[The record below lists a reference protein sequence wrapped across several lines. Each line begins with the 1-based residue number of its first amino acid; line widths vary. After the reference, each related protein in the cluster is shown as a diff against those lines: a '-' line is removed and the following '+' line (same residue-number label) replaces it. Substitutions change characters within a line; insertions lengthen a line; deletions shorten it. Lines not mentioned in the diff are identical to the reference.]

1 VSSSRRFTDSL
12 VNALINNRALS
23 LLLLIV
29 VLAVVMSVAF
39 GGIFFSWSNLSGI
52 LLNLVSEAI
61 LAVGMMYLIVSGV
74 IDLSIGANLALGGAI
89 AGICLKGSVI
99 FGIVINPQPVPL
111 AILWGLVA
119 SCVGGL
125 LNGLLVARV
134 GVNALIATLAMSKII
149 GGAALYIGGSEIANL
164 PESFT
169 VLSQTRLLGFFIP
182 VYDMVAIVVIGGI
195 LLAKMRYFRRF
206 YFIGGNIR
214 SARLSGINVTNTLT
228 VMFTIMGLLA
238 GLAGIIFAA
247 RMGNASGNT
256 LPNIELNVITAAII
270 GGGSLSGG
278 KGNVAGAFMGVLFIN
293 LIKTSMVIAGIDIY
307 WQPII
312 VGAILIGAV
321 VIDIVLQARYGAS
334 INLKKLQTVRR
345 RTLGRQAQSGE
356 AV

>member
-1 VSSSRRFTDSL
+1 MNDSRRTRDL
-12 VNALINNRALS
+12 IVNQLINNRALS

-29 VLAVVMSVAF
+29 ALSAVMSVAF

-61 LAVGMMYLIVSGV
+61 LAIGMMYLIVSGV
-74 IDLSIGANLALGGAI
+74 IDLSVGANLALGGAI

-99 FGIVINPQPVPL
+99 FGLVIHPQPVPV
-111 AILWGLVA
+111 AILWGLFS
-119 SCVGGL
+119 SCIGGL

-149 GGAALYIGGSEIANL
+149 GGAALYIGGSEIADL
-164 PESFT
+164 PQQFNA
-169 VLSQTRLLGFFIP
+169 LSQTRVLGFFMPIF
-182 VYDMVAIVVIGGI
+182 YMLILVVIGAI
-195 LLAKMRYFRRF
+195 LLSRFRYFRRF
-206 YFIGGNIR
+206 YFIGGNTR
-214 SARLSGINVTNTLT
+214 SARLSGINVGNTLIAT
-228 VMFTIMGLLA
+228 FVIMGFLA

-278 KGNVAGAFMGVLFIN
+278 KGTVAGAFMGVLFIN

-312 VGAILIGAV
+312 VGTILIAAV
-321 VIDIVLQARYGAS
+321 VIDIVLQERYGAS
-334 INLKKLQTVRR
+334 VNLRKLQSVRR
-345 RTLGRQAQSGE
+345 RTLGQDARA
-356 AV
+356 

>member
-1 VSSSRRFTDSL
+1 VSSSRRFSDSL
-12 VNALINNRALS
+12 VNALINTRALS
-23 LLLLIV
+23 LLVLIALL
-29 VLAVVMSVAF
+29 AFVMSVAF

-52 LLNLVSEAI
+52 MLNLVSEAI

-74 IDLSIGANLALGGAI
+74 IDLSIGASLALGGAI

-99 FGIVINPQPVPL
+99 FGITINPQPVPI
-111 AILWGLVA
+111 AVLWGLVA
-119 SCVGGL
+119 SCIGGL

-134 GVNALIATLAMSKII
+134 GVNSLIATLAMSKII

-169 VLSQTRLLGFFIP
+169 VLSQTKVLGFFMP
-182 VYDMVAIVVIGGI
+182 VYDMAAIVIVAGI

-214 SARLSGINVTNTLT
+214 SARLSGINVTGTLT

-278 KGNVAGAFMGVLFIN
+278 KGNVAGAFMGVIFIN

-321 VIDIVLQARYGAS
+321 VIDIVLQERYRAS
-334 INLKKLQTVRR
+334 INLRKLQSVRR
-345 RTLGRQAQSGE
+345 RTLGHQA
-356 AV
+356 